1 MIIRLLFSFIMY
13 NFATESKLIH
23 LKHLLLMNKILRFSM
38 MAVLALVAN
47 IGFAQTTI
55 LWQEDFSSYKD
66 KDVPKGGANNYACE
80 VDGTKV
86 YAQNLA
92 GGDAPELLV
101 KAKGSFSATVALN
114 GVSGQLTLTYK
125 ANKNFVKA
133 TVENATAGELVRE
146 GTDFTLPITVAAGTA
161 NITIKIAN
169 TSTSTNARLDNIK
182 LFQGVG
188 KKPAG
193 LSWGTASRTVT
204 IGSEDNLFPTLTNS
218 HNLAVKYSS
227 DDPDVAAID
236 ATTGEITLVMA
247 GKANIT
253 AEFEGNDEYE
263 AAKVSY
269 ELTVKDVPSVDLK
282 NTPETAYTVAK
293 ALELIAAGEGLEVN
307 VYVKGQI
314 TNIKEVETEK
324 YGNATYDISDD
335 ATAANKLTV
344 FRGYFYDK
352 GKFTSSDQIKVGDV
366 VVVYGKLVLYNNK
379 TSQVTNSSIYSL
391 NGVVSGVDNITVDKN
406 VDTPAYNVAGQRVN
420 DAYKGIVVKNGKKY
434 LNK

>member
-1 MIIRLLFSFIMY
+1 
-13 NFATESKLIH
+13 
-23 LKHLLLMNKILRFSM
+23 MNKILRFSM

-47 IGFAQTTI
+47 IGFAQTTT

-66 KDVPKGGANNYACE
+66 KEVPKGGTYNYACE
-80 VDGTKV
+80 VEGTQV
-86 YAQNLA
+86 YEQNLA

-101 KAKGSFSATVALN
+101 KPKGSFSATVALN

-125 ANKNFVKA
+125 ANKNIKI
-133 TVENATAGELVRE
+133 TVENAKAGDVVKV
-146 GTDFTLPITVAAGTA
+146 GFDYTCPVTVAAGT
-161 NITIKIAN
+161 NSITIKLSN
-169 TSTSTNARLDNIK
+169 TNSKNARLDNIK

-188 KKPAG
+188 KKAPG

-204 IGSEDNLFPTLTNS
+204 IGAEDNKFPTLTNTY
-218 HNLAVKYSS
+218 NLAVKYSS

-236 ATTGEITLVMA
+236 AATGEITLGIP
-247 GKANIT
+247 GKTNIT

-263 AAKVSY
+263 AAKVTY
-269 ELTVKDVPSVDLK
+269 ELTVKAASTVDLK

-293 ALELIAAGEGLEVN
+293 ALELINAGEGLEAN

-314 TNIKEVETEK
+314 TNIQDVDTGDF
-324 YGNATYDISDD
+324 GNATYTISDD
-335 ATAANKLTV
+335 ATAANALLIY
-344 FRGYFYDK
+344 RGYYYDK
-352 GKFTSSDQIKVGDV
+352 GKFTSKDQIKVGDV
-366 VVVYGKLVLYNNK
+366 VVVYGKLVKFYEK
-379 TSQVTNSSIYSL
+379 FEMNSGNHIYSI

-406 VDTPAYNVAGQRVN
+406 VDAPAYNVAGQRVN

>member
-1 MIIRLLFSFIMY
+1 
-13 NFATESKLIH
+13 
-23 LKHLLLMNKILRFSM
+23 MNKILRFSM

-55 LWQEDFSSYKD
+55 LWQEDFSSYKAN
-66 KDVPKGGANNYACE
+66 DVPKGGAYNYAC
-80 VDGTKV
+80 VGTGTKV
-86 YAQNLA
+86 YVDTEKDKANLA
-92 GGDAPELLV
+92 GGESPELLV
-101 KAKGSFSATVALN
+101 GKKGGSFSATVALN

-125 ANKNFVKA
+125 TNKDFIKA
-133 TVENATAGELVRE
+133 TVENAKAGDLVKT
-146 GTDFTLPITVAAGTA
+146 GNDVSLPITVAAGTA
-161 NITIKIAN
+161 SITIKIAN
-169 TSTSTNARLDNIK
+169 EGSKNDGRLDNIK

-188 KKPAG
+188 KKAPG

-204 IGSEDNLFPTLTNS
+204 IGAEDNKFPTLTNTY
-218 HNLAVKYSS
+218 NLAVKYSS

-269 ELTVKDVPSVDLK
+269 ELTVKAASTVNIK

-293 ALELIAAGEGLEVN
+293 ALELINAGEGLDAK

-314 TNIKEVETEK
+314 TSIKEVSASF
-324 YGNATYDISDD
+324 GNATYDISDD

-344 FRGYFYDK
+344 YRGYFYDNK
-352 GKFTSSDQIKVGDV
+352 HFTSNDQIKVGDV
-366 VVVYGKLVLYNNK
+366 VVVYGKLVNYKNN
-379 TSQVTNSSIYSL
+379 TPQVTNSSIYSL
-391 NGVVSGVDNITVDKN
+391 NGVVSGVDNITVDEN
-406 VDTPAYNVAGQRVN
+406 VDAPAYNVAGQRVN

>member
-1 MIIRLLFSFIMY
+1 
-13 NFATESKLIH
+13 
-23 LKHLLLMNKILRFSM
+23 MNKILRFSM

-55 LWQEDFSSYKD
+55 LWQEDFSSYKAN
-66 KDVPKGGANNYACE
+66 DVPNGGTYNYAC
-80 VDGTKV
+80 VGTGTKV
-86 YAQNLA
+86 YVDTEKDKANLA
-92 GGDAPELLV
+92 GGESPELLV
-101 KAKGSFSATVALN
+101 GKKGGSFSATVALN

-125 ANKNFVKA
+125 TNKDFIKA
-133 TVENATAGELVRE
+133 TVENAKAGDLVKT
-146 GTDFTLPITVAAGTA
+146 GNDVSLPITVAAGTA
-161 NITIKIAN
+161 SITIKIAN
-169 TSTSTNARLDNIK
+169 PNTSTNARLDNIK

-188 KKPAG
+188 KKAPG
-193 LSWGTASRTVT
+193 LSWGTATRTVT
-204 IGSEDNLFPTLTNS
+204 IGAEDNEFPTLTNTY
-218 HNLAVKYSS
+218 NLAVKYSS

-269 ELTVKDVPSVDLK
+269 ELTVKAASTVNIK

-293 ALELIAAGEGLEVN
+293 ALELINAGEGLDAK

-314 TNIKEVETEK
+314 TSIKEVSASF
-324 YGNATYDISDD
+324 GNATYDISDD

-344 FRGYFYDK
+344 FRGYFYDNK
-352 GKFTSSDQIKVGDV
+352 HFTSNDQIKVGDV
-366 VVVYGKLVLYNNK
+366 VVVYGKLVNYKNN
-379 TSQVTNSSIYSL
+379 TPQVTNSSIYSL

-406 VDTPAYNVAGQRVN
+406 VDAPAYNVAGQRVN

>member
-1 MIIRLLFSFIMY
+1 
-13 NFATESKLIH
+13 
-23 LKHLLLMNKILRFSM
+23 MNKILRFSM

-55 LWQEDFSSYKD
+55 LWQEDFSSYKAD
-66 KDVPKGGANNYACE
+66 DVPNGGAYNYACE
-80 VDGTKV
+80 GSGTKV
-86 YAQNLA
+86 YAAILA
-92 GGDAPELLV
+92 GGESPELLV
-101 KAKGSFSATVALN
+101 SKKGGSFSATVALN

-125 ANKNFVKA
+125 TNKDIVKT
-133 TVENATAGELVRE
+133 TVENATAGDLVKT
-146 GTDFTLPITVAAGTA
+146 GYDVSLPITVAAGTA
-161 NITIKIAN
+161 SITIKIAN

-188 KKPAG
+188 KKAPG
-193 LSWGTASRTVT
+193 LSWGTATRTVT
-204 IGSEDNLFPTLTNS
+204 IGAEDNKFPTLTNTY
-218 HNLAVKYSS
+218 NLAVKYSS

-269 ELTVKDVPSVDLK
+269 ELTVKAASTVNIK

-293 ALELIAAGEGLEVN
+293 ALELINAGEGLDAK

-314 TNIKEVETEK
+314 TNIQDVDTGDF
-324 YGNATYDISDD
+324 GNATYTISDD

-344 FRGYFYDK
+344 FRGYFYDNK
-352 GKFTSSDQIKVGDV
+352 HFTSNDQIKVGNV
-366 VVVYGKLVLYNNK
+366 VVVYGKLVNYKNN
-379 TSQVTNSSIYSL
+379 TPQVTNSSIYSL
-391 NGVVSGVDNITVDKN
+391 NGVVSGVDNITVDEN
-406 VDTPAYNVAGQRVN
+406 VDAPAYNVAGQRVN

>member
-1 MIIRLLFSFIMY
+1 
-13 NFATESKLIH
+13 
-23 LKHLLLMNKILRFSM
+23 MNKILRFSM

-55 LWQEDFSSYKD
+55 LWQEDFSSFKAD
-66 KDVPKGGANNYACE
+66 DVPNGGTYNYACE
-80 VDGTKV
+80 GTGTKV
-86 YAQNLA
+86 YKEKLA

-101 KAKGSFSATVALN
+101 SKQGGSFSATVALN

-125 ANKNFVKA
+125 ANKDFIKA
-133 TVENATAGELVRE
+133 TVENATAGDLVKT
-146 GTDFTLPITVAAGTA
+146 GYDVSLPITVAAGTA
-161 NITIKIAN
+161 SITIKIAN
-169 TSTSTNARLDNIK
+169 TSTGKGQNGRLDNIK

-188 KKPAG
+188 KKAPG
-193 LSWGTASRTVT
+193 LSWGTATRTVT
-204 IGSEDNLFPTLTNS
+204 IGAEDNKFPTLTNTY
-218 HNLAVKYSS
+218 NLAVKYSS
-227 DDPDVAAID
+227 DAPDVAAID

-269 ELTVKDVPSVDLK
+269 ELTVKAASTVNIK

-293 ALELIAAGEGLEVN
+293 ALELINAGEGLDAK

-314 TNIKEVETEK
+314 TSIKEVSAS

-344 FRGYFYDK
+344 YRGYFYDNK
-352 GKFTSSDQIKVGDV
+352 HFTSNDQIKAGDV
-366 VVVYGKLVLYNNK
+366 VVVYGKLVNYKNN
-379 TSQVTNSSIYSL
+379 TPQVTNSSIYSL

-406 VDTPAYNVAGQRVN
+406 VDAPAYNVAGQRVN

>member
-1 MIIRLLFSFIMY
+1 
-13 NFATESKLIH
+13 
-23 LKHLLLMNKILRFSM
+23 MNKILRFSM

-47 IGFAQTTI
+47 IGFAQTKT
-55 LWQEDFSSYKD
+55 LWQEDFSSYKAD
-66 KDVPKGGANNYACE
+66 AVPKGGAYNYAC
-80 VDGTKV
+80 VGTGTKV
-86 YAQNLA
+86 YVDSKDGKGNLA
-92 GGDAPELLV
+92 GGESPELLV
-101 KAKGSFSATVALN
+101 SKKGGSFSATVALN

-125 ANKNFVKA
+125 ANNNTKT
-133 TVENATAGELVRE
+133 TVENAKAGDLVKT
-146 GTDFTLPITVAAGTA
+146 GNDVSLPITVAAGTA
-161 NITIKIAN
+161 SITIKIAN
-169 TSTSTNARLDNIK
+169 EGSRNVRLDNIK

-188 KKPAG
+188 KKAPG
-193 LSWGTASRTVT
+193 LSWGTSARTVT
-204 IGSEDNLFPTLTNS
+204 IGAEDNLFPKLTNS
-218 HNLAVKYSS
+218 YNLAVKYSS

-236 ATTGEITLVMA
+236 ATTGVITLGMA

-293 ALELIAAGEGLEVN
+293 ALELIAAGEGLDVK

-314 TNIKEVETEK
+314 TSIKEVSASF
-324 YGNATYDISDD
+324 GNATYDISDD

-344 FRGYFYDK
+344 FRGYFYDNK
-352 GKFTSSDQIKVGDV
+352 HFTSNDQIKVGDV
-366 VVVYGKLVLYNNK
+366 VVVYGKLVNYNNK
-379 TSQVTNSSIYSL
+379 TPQVTNSSIYSL

-406 VDTPAYNVAGQRVN
+406 VDAPAYNVAGQRVN

>member
-1 MIIRLLFSFIMY
+1 
-13 NFATESKLIH
+13 
-23 LKHLLLMNKILRFSM
+23 MNKILRFSM

-55 LWQEDFSSYKD
+55 LWQEDFSSYKAN
-66 KDVPKGGANNYACE
+66 DVPNGGAYNYACDVE
-80 VDGTKV
+80 GTAV
-86 YAQNLA
+86 YKEDLA

-101 KAKGSFSATVALN
+101 KKKVGSFSATVALN

-125 ANKNFVKA
+125 AKNNTKT
-133 TVENATAGELVRE
+133 TVENATAGDLVKT
-146 GTDFTLPITVAAGTA
+146 GNDVSLPITVAAGTA
-161 NITIKIAN
+161 SITIKIAN
-169 TSTSTNARLDNIK
+169 EGSKNVRLDNIK

-188 KKPAG
+188 KKAPG
-193 LSWGTASRTVT
+193 LSWGTATRTVT
-204 IGSEDNLFPTLTNS
+204 IGAEDNKFPTLTNTY
-218 HNLAVKYSS
+218 NLAVKYSS

-236 ATTGEITLVMA
+236 ATTGEISLGIA
-247 GKANIT
+247 GKAHIT

-269 ELTVKDVPSVDLK
+269 ELTVKAASTVNIK
-282 NTPETAYTVAK
+282 NTPETAYTVPK
-293 ALELIAAGEGLEVN
+293 ALELINAGEGLEAN

-314 TNIKEVETEK
+314 TRIKEVSASF
-324 YGNATYDISDD
+324 GNVTYDISDD

-344 FRGYFYDK
+344 FRGYFYDNK
-352 GKFTSSDQIKVGDV
+352 HFTSNDQIKVGDV
-366 VVVYGKLVLYNNK
+366 VVVYGKLVNYNNN
-379 TSQVTNSSIYSL
+379 TPQVTNSSIYSL

-406 VDTPAYNVAGQRVN
+406 VDAPAYNIAGQRVN

>member
-1 MIIRLLFSFIMY
+1 
-13 NFATESKLIH
+13 
-23 LKHLLLMNKILRFSM
+23 MNKILRFSM

-55 LWQEDFSSYKD
+55 LWQEDFSSYKAN
-66 KDVPKGGANNYACE
+66 DVPKGGAYNYAC
-80 VDGTKV
+80 VGTGTKV
-86 YAQNLA
+86 YVDTEKDKANLA
-92 GGDAPELLV
+92 GGESPELLV
-101 KAKGSFSATVALN
+101 GKKGGSFSATVALN

-125 ANKNFVKA
+125 TNKEFIKA
-133 TVENATAGELVRE
+133 TVENATAGDLVKT
-146 GTDFTLPITVAAGTA
+146 GNDVSLPITVAAGTA
-161 NITIKIAN
+161 SITIKIAN

-188 KKPAG
+188 KKAPG

-204 IGSEDNLFPTLTNS
+204 IGAEDNEFPTLTNTY
-218 HNLAVKYSS
+218 NLAVKYSS

-269 ELTVKDVPSVDLK
+269 ELTVKAASTVNIK

-293 ALELIAAGEGLEVN
+293 ALELINAGEGLEAK

-314 TNIKEVETEK
+314 TNIQEVSASF
-324 YGNATYDISDD
+324 GNATYDISDD

-344 FRGYFYDK
+344 FRGYFYDNK
-352 GKFTSSDQIKVGDV
+352 HFTSNDQIKVGNV
-366 VVVYGKLVLYNNK
+366 VVVYGKLVNYNNN
-379 TSQVTNSSIYSL
+379 TPQVTNSSIYSL

-406 VDTPAYNVAGQRVN
+406 VDAPAYNVAGQRVN

>member
-1 MIIRLLFSFIMY
+1 
-13 NFATESKLIH
+13 
-23 LKHLLLMNKILRFSM
+23 MNKILRFSM

-55 LWQEDFSSYKD
+55 LWQEDFSSYKAN
-66 KDVPKGGANNYACE
+66 DVPNGGTYNYACE
-80 VDGTKV
+80 VEGTKV
-86 YAQNLA
+86 YAEKLA

-101 KAKGSFSATVALN
+101 KSKGSFSATVALN

-125 ANKNFVKA
+125 AKNNTKT
-133 TVENATAGELVRE
+133 TVENATAGDLVKT
-146 GTDFTLPITVAAGTA
+146 GYDVSLPITVAAGTA
-161 NITIKIAN
+161 SITIKIAN

-188 KKPAG
+188 KKAPG

-204 IGSEDNLFPTLTNS
+204 IGAEDNEFPTLTNTY
-218 HNLAVKYSS
+218 NLAVKYSS

-269 ELTVKDVPSVDLK
+269 ELTVKAASTVNIK

-293 ALELIAAGEGLEVN
+293 ALELINAGEGLDAK

-314 TNIKEVETEK
+314 TSIKEVSASF
-324 YGNATYDISDD
+324 GNATYDISDD

-344 FRGYFYDK
+344 YRGYFYDNK
-352 GKFTSSDQIKVGDV
+352 HFTSNDQIKVGDV
-366 VVVYGKLVLYNNK
+366 VVVYGKLVNYKNN
-379 TSQVTNSSIYSL
+379 TPQVTNSSIYSL

-406 VDTPAYNVAGQRVN
+406 VDAPAYNVAGQRVN

>member
-1 MIIRLLFSFIMY
+1 
-13 NFATESKLIH
+13 
-23 LKHLLLMNKILRFSM
+23 MNKILRFSM

-47 IGFAQTTI
+47 IGFAQTKT
-55 LWQEDFSSYKD
+55 LWQEDFSSYKAN
-66 KDVPKGGANNYACE
+66 DVPKGGAYNYAC
-80 VDGTKV
+80 VGTGTKV
-86 YAQNLA
+86 YVDTEKDKANLA
-92 GGDAPELLV
+92 GGESPELLV
-101 KAKGSFSATVALN
+101 GKKGGSFSATVALN

-125 ANKNFVKA
+125 TNKDFIKA
-133 TVENATAGELVRE
+133 TVENAKAGDLVKT
-146 GTDFTLPITVAAGTA
+146 GNDVSLPITVAAGTA
-161 NITIKIAN
+161 SITIKFDN
-169 TSTSTNARLDNIK
+169 TSTGKGQNGRLDNIK

-188 KKPAG
+188 KKAPG

-204 IGSEDNLFPTLTNS
+204 IGAEDNLFPTLTNTY
-218 HNLAVKYSS
+218 NLAVKYSS

-236 ATTGEITLVMA
+236 ATTGEITLGIA

-253 AEFEGNDEYE
+253 AEFDGNDEYE

-269 ELTVKDVPSVDLK
+269 ELTVKAASTVDLK

-293 ALELIAAGEGLEVN
+293 ALELIAAGEGLDAK

-314 TNIKEVETEK
+314 TSIKEVSASF
-324 YGNATYDISDD
+324 GNATYDISDD

-344 FRGYFYDK
+344 FRGYFYDNK
-352 GKFTSSDQIKVGDV
+352 HFTSNDQIKVGDV
-366 VVVYGKLVLYNNK
+366 VVVYGKLVNYNNK
-379 TSQVTNSSIYSL
+379 TPQVTNSSIYSL

-406 VDTPAYNVAGQRVN
+406 VDAPAYNIAGQRVN

>member
-1 MIIRLLFSFIMY
+1 
-13 NFATESKLIH
+13 
-23 LKHLLLMNKILRFSM
+23 MNKILRFSM

-55 LWQEDFSSYKD
+55 LWQEDFSSYKAN
-66 KDVPKGGANNYACE
+66 DVPNGGTYNYACE
-80 VDGTKV
+80 VEGTKV
-86 YAQNLA
+86 YKENLA
-92 GGDAPELLV
+92 GGDVPELLV
-101 KAKGSFSATVALN
+101 KTKGSFSATVALN

-125 ANKNFVKA
+125 AKNNTKT
-133 TVENATAGELVRE
+133 TVENATAGDLVKT
-146 GTDFTLPITVAAGTA
+146 GNDVSLPITVAAGTA
-161 NITIKIAN
+161 SITIKIAN
-169 TSTSTNARLDNIK
+169 EGSKNVRLDNIK

-188 KKPAG
+188 KKAPG
-193 LSWGTASRTVT
+193 LSWGTATRTVT
-204 IGSEDNLFPTLTNS
+204 IGAEDNKFPTLTNTY
-218 HNLAVKYSS
+218 NLAVKYSS

-293 ALELIAAGEGLEVN
+293 ALELINAGEGLEAN

-314 TNIKEVETEK
+314 TNIQDVDTGDF
-324 YGNATYDISDD
+324 GNATYTISDD
-335 ATAANKLTV
+335 ATAANALLIY
-344 FRGYFYDK
+344 RGYYYDK
-352 GKFTSSDQIKVGDV
+352 GKFTSKDQIKVGDV
-366 VVVYGKLVLYNNK
+366 VVVYGKLVKFNEK
-379 TSQVTNSSIYSL
+379 FEMNSGNHIYSI
-391 NGVVSGVDNITVDKN
+391 NGVVSGVDNITVDEN
-406 VDTPAYNVAGQRVN
+406 VDAPAYNVAGQRVN

>member
-1 MIIRLLFSFIMY
+1 
-13 NFATESKLIH
+13 
-23 LKHLLLMNKILRFSM
+23 MNKILRFSM

-47 IGFAQTTI
+47 IGFAQTTT

-66 KDVPKGGANNYACE
+66 KEVPKGGTYNYACDVE
-80 VDGTKV
+80 GTMV
-86 YAQNLA
+86 YAENRA

-101 KAKGSFSATVALN
+101 KKKKGSFSATVALN

-125 ANKNFVKA
+125 TNQNIKI
-133 TVENATAGELVRE
+133 TVENAKAGDVVKV
-146 GTDFTLPITVAAGTA
+146 GNDCTCPVTVAAGT
-161 NITIKIAN
+161 NSITIKFSN
-169 TSTSTNARLDNIK
+169 TYSSNARLDNIK

-193 LSWGTASRTVT
+193 LSWGTSARTVT
-204 IGSEDNLFPTLTNS
+204 IGAEDNKFPTLTNTY
-218 HNLAVKYSS
+218 NLAVKYSS
-227 DDPDVAAID
+227 DAPDVAAID
-236 ATTGEITLVMA
+236 AATGEITLGIP
-247 GKANIT
+247 GKANIK

-269 ELTVKDVPSVDLK
+269 ELTVKAASTVDLK

-293 ALELIAAGEGLEVN
+293 ALELINAGEGLEAN

-314 TNIKEVETEK
+314 TNIQEVDITDK
-324 YGNATYDISDD
+324 FGNATYTISDD
-335 ATAANKLTV
+335 ATAANALLIY
-344 FRGYFYDK
+344 RGYYYDK
-352 GKFTSSDQIKVGDV
+352 GKFTSKDQIKVGDV
-366 VVVYGKLVLYNNK
+366 VVVYGKLVKFYEK
-379 TSQVTNSSIYSL
+379 FEMNSGNHIYSI

-406 VDTPAYNVAGQRVN
+406 VDAPAYNVAGQRVN

>member
-1 MIIRLLFSFIMY
+1 
-13 NFATESKLIH
+13 
-23 LKHLLLMNKILRFSM
+23 MNKILRFSM

-55 LWQEDFSSYKD
+55 LWQEDFSSYKAN
-66 KDVPKGGANNYACE
+66 DVPNGGTYNYACE
-80 VDGTKV
+80 VEGTKV
-86 YAQNLA
+86 YKENLA

-101 KAKGSFSATVALN
+101 KTKGSFSATVALN

-125 ANKNFVKA
+125 AKNNTKT
-133 TVENATAGELVRE
+133 TVENATAGDLVKT
-146 GTDFTLPITVAAGTA
+146 GYDVSLPITVAAGTA
-161 NITIKIAN
+161 SITIKIAN
-169 TSTSTNARLDNIK
+169 EGSKNVRLDNIK

-188 KKPAG
+188 KKAPG
-193 LSWGTASRTVT
+193 LSWGTATRTVT
-204 IGSEDNLFPTLTNS
+204 IGAEDNEFPTLTNTY
-218 HNLAVKYSS
+218 NLAVKYSS

-236 ATTGEITLVMA
+236 ATTGEISLGIA
-247 GKANIT
+247 GKAHIT

-293 ALELIAAGEGLEVN
+293 ALELINAGEGLEAN

-314 TNIKEVETEK
+314 TNIQDVDTGDF
-324 YGNATYDISDD
+324 GNATYTISDD
-335 ATAANKLTV
+335 ATAANALLIY
-344 FRGYFYDK
+344 RGYYYDK
-352 GKFTSSDQIKVGDV
+352 GKFTSKDQIKVGDV
-366 VVVYGKLVLYNNK
+366 VVVYGKLVKFYEK
-379 TSQVTNSSIYSL
+379 FEMNSGNHIYSI
-391 NGVVSGVDNITVDKN
+391 NGVVSGVDNITVDEN
-406 VDTPAYNVAGQRVN
+406 VDAPAYNVAGQRVN

>member
-1 MIIRLLFSFIMY
+1 
-13 NFATESKLIH
+13 
-23 LKHLLLMNKILRFSM
+23 MNKILRFSM

-55 LWQEDFSSYKD
+55 LWQEDFSSFEAD
-66 KDVPKGGANNYACE
+66 DVPNGGAYNYACE
-80 VDGTKV
+80 GSGTKV

-92 GGDAPELLV
+92 GGAAPELLV
-101 KAKGSFSATVALN
+101 SKQGGSFSATVALN

-125 ANKNFVKA
+125 TNKDFIKA
-133 TVENATAGELVRE
+133 TVENATAGDLVKT
-146 GTDFTLPITVAAGTA
+146 GSDVSLPITVAAGTA
-161 NITIKIAN
+161 SITIKIAN
-169 TSTSTNARLDNIK
+169 TSTGKGQNGRLDNIK

-188 KKPAG
+188 KKAPG
-193 LSWGTASRTVT
+193 LSWGTATRTVT
-204 IGSEDNLFPTLTNS
+204 IGAEDNKFPTLTNTY
-218 HNLAVKYSS
+218 NLAVKYSS

-236 ATTGEITLVMA
+236 ATTGEITLGIP
-247 GKANIT
+247 GKTNIT

-293 ALELIAAGEGLEVN
+293 ALELINAGEGLEAN

-314 TNIKEVETEK
+314 TNIQDVDTGDF
-324 YGNATYDISDD
+324 GNATYTISDD
-335 ATAANKLTV
+335 ATAANALLIY
-344 FRGYFYDK
+344 RGYYYDK
-352 GKFTSSDQIKVGDV
+352 GKFTSKDQIKVGDV
-366 VVVYGKLVLYNNK
+366 VVVYGKLVKFYEK
-379 TSQVTNSSIYSL
+379 FEMNSGNHIYSI

-406 VDTPAYNVAGQRVN
+406 VDAPAYNVAGQRVN

>member
-1 MIIRLLFSFIMY
+1 
-13 NFATESKLIH
+13 
-23 LKHLLLMNKILRFSM
+23 MNKILRFSM

-55 LWQEDFSSYKD
+55 LWQEDFSSYKAN
-66 KDVPKGGANNYACE
+66 DVPKGGAYNYAC
-80 VDGTKV
+80 VGTGTKV
-86 YAQNLA
+86 YVDTEKDKANLA
-92 GGDAPELLV
+92 GGESPELLV
-101 KAKGSFSATVALN
+101 GKKGGSFSATVALN

-125 ANKNFVKA
+125 TNKDFIKA
-133 TVENATAGELVRE
+133 TVENATAGDLVRT
-146 GTDFTLPITVAAGTA
+146 GNDVSLPITVAAGTA
-161 NITIKIAN
+161 SITIKIAN

-188 KKPAG
+188 KKAPG
-193 LSWGTASRTVT
+193 LSWGTATRTVT
-204 IGSEDNLFPTLTNS
+204 IGAEDNEFPTLTNTY
-218 HNLAVKYSS
+218 NLAVKYSS

-236 ATTGEITLVMA
+236 ATTGEITLGIA
-247 GKANIT
+247 GKAHIT

-263 AAKVSY
+263 AAKVTY
-269 ELTVKDVPSVDLK
+269 ELTVKAASTVDLK

-293 ALELIAAGEGLEVN
+293 ALELIAAGEGLDAK

-314 TNIKEVETEK
+314 TSIKEVSASF
-324 YGNATYDISDD
+324 GNATYDISDD

-344 FRGYFYDK
+344 FRGYFYDNK
-352 GKFTSSDQIKVGDV
+352 HFTSNDQIKVGDV
-366 VVVYGKLVLYNNK
+366 VVVYGKLVNYKNN
-379 TSQVTNSSIYSL
+379 TPQVTNSSIYSL

-406 VDTPAYNVAGQRVN
+406 VDAPAYNVAGQRVN

>member
-1 MIIRLLFSFIMY
+1 
-13 NFATESKLIH
+13 
-23 LKHLLLMNKILRFSM
+23 MNKILRFSM

-47 IGFAQTTI
+47 IGFAQTTT
-55 LWQEDFSSYKD
+55 LWQEDFSSYKAD
-66 KDVPKGGANNYACE
+66 AVPNGGAYNYACE
-80 VDGTKV
+80 GSGTKV
-86 YAQNLA
+86 YAENLA

-101 KAKGSFSATVALN
+101 SKKGGSFSATVSLN

-125 ANKNFVKA
+125 TNKNFIKA
-133 TVENATAGELVRE
+133 TVENAKAGDLVKS
-146 GTDFTLPITVAAGTA
+146 GNDVSLPITVAAGTA
-161 NITIKIAN
+161 SITIKIAN
-169 TSTSTNARLDNIK
+169 TSTGKGLNGRLDNIK

-188 KKPAG
+188 KKAPG
-193 LSWGTASRTVT
+193 LSWGTATRTVT
-204 IGSEDNLFPTLTNS
+204 IGAEDNKFPTLTNTY
-218 HNLAVKYSS
+218 NLAVKYSS

-236 ATTGEITLVMA
+236 ATTGEITLGMA

-293 ALELIAAGEGLEVN
+293 ALELINAGEGLEAN

-314 TNIKEVETEK
+314 TNIQDVDTGDF
-324 YGNATYDISDD
+324 GNATYTISDD
-335 ATAANKLTV
+335 ATAANALLIY
-344 FRGYFYDK
+344 RGYYYDK
-352 GKFTSSDQIKVGDV
+352 GKFTSKDQIKVGDV
-366 VVVYGKLVLYNNK
+366 VVVYGKLVKFYEK
-379 TSQVTNSSIYSL
+379 FEMNSGNHIYSI
-391 NGVVSGVDNITVDKN
+391 NGVASGVDNITVDKN
-406 VDTPAYNVAGQRVN
+406 VDAPAYNLAGQRVN

>member
-1 MIIRLLFSFIMY
+1 
-13 NFATESKLIH
+13 
-23 LKHLLLMNKILRFSM
+23 MNKILRFSM

-55 LWQEDFSSYKD
+55 LWQEDFSSYKAD
-66 KDVPKGGANNYACE
+66 DVPKGGAYNYACE
-80 VDGTKV
+80 VEGTQV
-86 YAQNLA
+86 YEQNLA

-101 KAKGSFSATVALN
+101 KPKGSFSATVALN

-125 ANKNFVKA
+125 ANKNIKI
-133 TVENATAGELVRE
+133 TVENAKAGDVVKV
-146 GTDFTLPITVAAGTA
+146 GFDYTCPVTVAAGT
-161 NITIKIAN
+161 NSITIKLSN
-169 TSTSTNARLDNIK
+169 TNSKNARLDNIK

-188 KKPAG
+188 KKAPG
-193 LSWGTASRTVT
+193 LSWGTSARTVT
-204 IGSEDNLFPTLTNS
+204 IGAEDNKFPTLTNTY
-218 HNLAVKYSS
+218 NLAVKYSS
-227 DDPDVAAID
+227 DNPDVAAID
-236 ATTGEITLVMA
+236 ATTGEITLVKA

-263 AAKVSY
+263 AAKVTY
-269 ELTVKDVPSVDLK
+269 ELTVKAASTVDLK
-282 NTPETAYTVAK
+282 NTPETSYTVAK
-293 ALELIAAGEGLEVN
+293 ALELIAAGEGLDDAK

-314 TNIKEVETEK
+314 TNIKEVNAS

-344 FRGYFYDK
+344 FRGYFYDNK
-352 GKFTSSDQIKVGDV
+352 HFTSNDQIKVGDV
-366 VVVYGKLVLYNNK
+366 VVVYGKLVNYKNK
-379 TSQVTNSSIYSL
+379 TPQVTYSSIYSL

-406 VDTPAYNVAGQRVN
+406 VDAPAYNVAGQRVN

>member
-1 MIIRLLFSFIMY
+1 
-13 NFATESKLIH
+13 
-23 LKHLLLMNKILRFSM
+23 MNKILRFSM

-55 LWQEDFSSYKD
+55 LWQEDFSSYNAN
-66 KDVPKGGANNYACE
+66 DVPNGGTYNYACE
-80 VDGTKV
+80 VEGTKV
-86 YAQNLA
+86 YKENLA

-101 KAKGSFSATVALN
+101 KSKGSFSATVALN

-125 ANKNFVKA
+125 AKNNTKT
-133 TVENATAGELVRE
+133 TVENATAGDLVKT
-146 GTDFTLPITVAAGTA
+146 GYDVSLPITVAAGTA
-161 NITIKIAN
+161 SITIKIAN
-169 TSTSTNARLDNIK
+169 EGSKNVRLDNIK

-188 KKPAG
+188 KKAPG
-193 LSWGTASRTVT
+193 LSWGTATRTVT
-204 IGSEDNLFPTLTNS
+204 IGAEDNEFPTLTNTY
-218 HNLAVKYSS
+218 NLAVKYSS

-293 ALELIAAGEGLEVN
+293 ALELINAGEGLEAN

-314 TNIKEVETEK
+314 TNIQDVDTGDF
-324 YGNATYDISDD
+324 GNATYTISDD
-335 ATAANKLTV
+335 ATAANALLIY
-344 FRGYFYDK
+344 RGYYYDK
-352 GKFTSSDQIKVGDV
+352 GKFTSKDQIKVGDV
-366 VVVYGKLVLYNNK
+366 VVVYGKLVKFYEK
-379 TSQVTNSSIYSL
+379 FEMNSGNHIYSI
-391 NGVVSGVDNITVDKN
+391 NGVVSGVDNITVDEN
-406 VDTPAYNVAGQRVN
+406 VDAPAYNVAGQRVN

>member
-1 MIIRLLFSFIMY
+1 
-13 NFATESKLIH
+13 
-23 LKHLLLMNKILRFSM
+23 MNKILRFSM

-55 LWQEDFSSYKD
+55 LWQEDFSSYKAD
-66 KDVPKGGANNYACE
+66 DVPKGGAYNYACTNGAKE
-80 VDGTKV
+80 TKV
-86 YAQNLA
+86 YAANLA
-92 GGDAPELLV
+92 GGEAPELLINQ
-101 KAKGSFSATVALN
+101 KGGSFSATVALN

-125 ANKNFVKA
+125 ANNNTKT
-133 TVENATAGELVRE
+133 TVENAKAGDLVKT
-146 GTDFTLPITVAAGTA
+146 GNDVSLPITVAAGTA
-161 NITIKIAN
+161 SITIKIAN
-169 TSTSTNARLDNIK
+169 EGSRNVRLDNIK

-188 KKPAG
+188 KKAPG
-193 LSWGTASRTVT
+193 LSWGTATRTVT
-204 IGSEDNLFPTLTNS
+204 IGAEDNKFPTLTNTY
-218 HNLAVKYSS
+218 NLAVKYSS

-269 ELTVKDVPSVDLK
+269 ELTVKAASTVNIK

-293 ALELIAAGEGLEVN
+293 ALELINAGEGLDAK

-314 TNIKEVETEK
+314 TSIKEVSASF
-324 YGNATYDISDD
+324 GNATYDISDD

-344 FRGYFYDK
+344 YRGYFYDN

-366 VVVYGKLVLYNNK
+366 VVVYGKLVNYKNN
-379 TSQVTNSSIYSL
+379 TPQVTNSSIYSL

-406 VDTPAYNVAGQRVN
+406 VDAPAYNVAGQRVN

>member
-1 MIIRLLFSFIMY
+1 
-13 NFATESKLIH
+13 
-23 LKHLLLMNKILRFSM
+23 MNKILRFSM

-55 LWQEDFSSYKD
+55 LWQEDFSSYKAD
-66 KDVPKGGANNYACE
+66 DVPNGGAYNYACE
-80 VDGTKV
+80 GSGTKV
-86 YAQNLA
+86 YAEKLA
-92 GGDAPELLV
+92 SGNAPELLV
-101 KAKGSFSATVALN
+101 SKKGGSFSATVALN

-125 ANKNFVKA
+125 TNKDFIKA
-133 TVENATAGELVRE
+133 TVENAKAGDLVKT
-146 GTDFTLPITVAAGTA
+146 GNDVSLPITVAAGTA
-161 NITIKIAN
+161 SITIKFDN
-169 TSTSTNARLDNIK
+169 TSTGKGQNGRLDNIK

-188 KKPAG
+188 KKAPG

-204 IGSEDNLFPTLTNS
+204 IGAEDNKFPTLTNTY
-218 HNLAVKYSS
+218 NLAVKYSS

-236 ATTGEITLVMA
+236 ATTGEITLGIA

-269 ELTVKDVPSVDLK
+269 ELTVKAASTVNIK

-293 ALELIAAGEGLEVN
+293 ALELINAGEGLEAN

-314 TNIKEVETEK
+314 TNIQDVDTGDF
-324 YGNATYDISDD
+324 GNATYTISDD
-335 ATAANKLTV
+335 ATAANALLIY
-344 FRGYFYDK
+344 RGYYYDK
-352 GKFTSSDQIKVGDV
+352 GKFTSKDQIKVGDV
-366 VVVYGKLVLYNNK
+366 VVVYGKLVKFYEK
-379 TSQVTNSSIYSL
+379 FEMNSGNHIYSI

-406 VDTPAYNVAGQRVN
+406 VDAPAYNVAGQRVN

>member
-1 MIIRLLFSFIMY
+1 
-13 NFATESKLIH
+13 
-23 LKHLLLMNKILRFSM
+23 MNKILRFSM

-47 IGFAQTTI
+47 IGFAQTTT

-66 KDVPKGGANNYACE
+66 KEVPKGGTYNYACE
-80 VDGTKV
+80 VEGTQV
-86 YAQNLA
+86 YEQNLA

-101 KAKGSFSATVALN
+101 KPKGSFSATVALN

-125 ANKNFVKA
+125 ANKNIKI
-133 TVENATAGELVRE
+133 TVENAKAGDVVKV
-146 GTDFTLPITVAAGTA
+146 GFDYTCPVTVAAGT
-161 NITIKIAN
+161 NSITIKLSN
-169 TSTSTNARLDNIK
+169 TNSKNARLDNIK

-188 KKPAG
+188 KKAPG

-204 IGSEDNLFPTLTNS
+204 IGAEDNKFPTLTNTY
-218 HNLAVKYSS
+218 NLAVKYSS

-236 ATTGEITLVMA
+236 AATGEITLGIP

-269 ELTVKDVPSVDLK
+269 ELTVKAASTVNIK

-293 ALELIAAGEGLEVN
+293 ALELINAGEGLEAN

-314 TNIKEVETEK
+314 TNIEDVDTGD
-324 YGNATYDISDD
+324 YGNATYTISDD
-335 ATAANKLTV
+335 ATAANALLIY
-344 FRGYFYDK
+344 RGYYYDK
-352 GKFTSSDQIKVGDV
+352 GKFTSKDQIKVGDV
-366 VVVYGKLVLYNNK
+366 VVVYGKLVKFYEK
-379 TSQVTNSSIYSL
+379 FEMNSGNHIYSI

-406 VDTPAYNVAGQRVN
+406 VNAPAYNLAGQRVN

>member
-1 MIIRLLFSFIMY
+1 
-13 NFATESKLIH
+13 
-23 LKHLLLMNKILRFSM
+23 MNKILRFSM

-47 IGFAQTTI
+47 IGFAQTKT
-55 LWQEDFSSYKD
+55 LWQEDFSSYKAN
-66 KDVPKGGANNYACE
+66 DVPKGGAYNYACE
-80 VDGTKV
+80 VAGTQV
-86 YAQNLA
+86 YKENLA

-101 KAKGSFSATVALN
+101 KKKGSFSATVALN

-133 TVENATAGELVRE
+133 TVENATAGDLVIV
-146 GTDFTLPITVAAGTA
+146 GTDVTLPITVAAGTA
-161 NITIKIAN
+161 SITIKIAN
-169 TSTSTNARLDNIK
+169 TSTSSNARLDNIK

-188 KKPAG
+188 KKAPG

-204 IGSEDNLFPTLTNS
+204 IGAEDNKFPTLTNTY
-218 HNLAVKYSS
+218 NLAVKYSS

-236 ATTGEITLVMA
+236 AATGEITLGIP

-263 AAKVSY
+263 AAKVTY
-269 ELTVKDVPSVDLK
+269 ELTVKAASTVDLK

-293 ALELIAAGEGLEVN
+293 ALELIAAGEGLDAK

-314 TNIKEVETEK
+314 TSIKEVSASF
-324 YGNATYDISDD
+324 GNATYDISDD

-344 FRGYFYDK
+344 FRGYFYDNK
-352 GKFTSSDQIKVGDV
+352 HFTSNDQIKVGDV
-366 VVVYGKLVLYNNK
+366 VVVYGKLVNYNNK
-379 TSQVTNSSIYSL
+379 TPQVTNSSIYSL

-406 VDTPAYNVAGQRVN
+406 VDAPAYNVAGQRVN

>member
-1 MIIRLLFSFIMY
+1 
-13 NFATESKLIH
+13 
-23 LKHLLLMNKILRFSM
+23 MNKILRFSM

-47 IGFAQTTI
+47 IGFAQTKT
-55 LWQEDFSSYKD
+55 LWQEDFSSYKAN
-66 KDVPKGGANNYACE
+66 DVPKGGAYNYACE
-80 VDGTKV
+80 GSGTKV

-101 KAKGSFSATVALN
+101 SKKGGSFSATVALN

-125 ANKNFVKA
+125 TNKDFVKA
-133 TVENATAGELVRE
+133 TVENATAGDLVKT
-146 GTDFTLPITVAAGTA
+146 GNDVSLPITVAAGTA
-161 NITIKIAN
+161 SITIKIAN
-169 TSTSTNARLDNIK
+169 PSTSDNARLDNIK

-188 KKPAG
+188 KKAPG

-204 IGSEDNLFPTLTNS
+204 IGAEDNKFPTLTNTY
-218 HNLAVKYSS
+218 NLAVKYSS

-293 ALELIAAGEGLEVN
+293 ALELINAGEGLEAN

-314 TNIKEVETEK
+314 TNIQDVDTGDF
-324 YGNATYDISDD
+324 GNATYTISDD
-335 ATAANKLTV
+335 ATAANALLIY
-344 FRGYFYDK
+344 RGYYYDK
-352 GKFTSSDQIKVGDV
+352 GKFTSKDQIKVGDV
-366 VVVYGKLVLYNNK
+366 VVVYGKLVKYYEK
-379 TSQVTNSSIYSL
+379 FEMNSGNHIYSI
-391 NGVVSGVDNITVDKN
+391 NGVASGVDNITVDKN
-406 VDTPAYNVAGQRVN
+406 VDAPAYNVAGQRVN

>member
-1 MIIRLLFSFIMY
+1 
-13 NFATESKLIH
+13 
-23 LKHLLLMNKILRFSM
+23 MNKILRFSM

-55 LWQEDFSSYKD
+55 LWQEDFSSYKAD
-66 KDVPKGGANNYACE
+66 DVPNGGAYNYACE
-80 VDGTKV
+80 GSGTKV

-92 GGDAPELLV
+92 GGDTPELLV
-101 KAKGSFSATVALN
+101 SKQGGSFSATVALN

-125 ANKNFVKA
+125 ANNNTKT
-133 TVENATAGELVRE
+133 TVENAKAGDLVKT
-146 GTDFTLPITVAAGTA
+146 GNDVSLPITVAAGTA
-161 NITIKIAN
+161 SITIKIAN
-169 TSTSTNARLDNIK
+169 PNTSTNARLDNIK

-188 KKPAG
+188 KKAPG
-193 LSWGTASRTVT
+193 LSWGTATRTVT
-204 IGSEDNLFPTLTNS
+204 IGAEDNKFPTLTNTY
-218 HNLAVKYSS
+218 NLAVKYSS

-269 ELTVKDVPSVDLK
+269 ELTVKAASTVNIK

-293 ALELIAAGEGLEVN
+293 ALELINAGEGLDAK

-314 TNIKEVETEK
+314 TSIKEVSASF
-324 YGNATYDISDD
+324 GNATYDISDD

-344 FRGYFYDK
+344 FRGYFYDNK
-352 GKFTSSDQIKVGDV
+352 HFTSNDQIKVGDV
-366 VVVYGKLVLYNNK
+366 VVVYGKLVNYKNN
-379 TSQVTNSSIYSL
+379 TPQVTNSSIYSL

-406 VDTPAYNVAGQRVN
+406 VDAPAYNVAGQRVN

>member
-1 MIIRLLFSFIMY
+1 
-13 NFATESKLIH
+13 
-23 LKHLLLMNKILRFSM
+23 MNKILRFSM

-55 LWQEDFSSYKD
+55 LWQEDFSSYKAD
-66 KDVPKGGANNYACE
+66 DVPKGGAYNYACTNGAKE
-80 VDGTKV
+80 TKV
-86 YAQNLA
+86 YAANLA
-92 GGDAPELLV
+92 GGEAPELLINQ
-101 KAKGSFSATVALN
+101 KGGSFSATVALN

-125 ANKNFVKA
+125 AKNNTKT
-133 TVENATAGELVRE
+133 TVENATAGDLVKT
-146 GTDFTLPITVAAGTA
+146 GNDVSLPITVAAGTA
-161 NITIKIAN
+161 SITIKIAN
-169 TSTSTNARLDNIK
+169 EGSKNVRLDNIK

-188 KKPAG
+188 KKAPG
-193 LSWGTASRTVT
+193 LSWGTATRTVT
-204 IGSEDNLFPTLTNS
+204 IGAEDNEFPTLSNTY
-218 HNLAVKYSS
+218 NLAVKYSS

-293 ALELIAAGEGLEVN
+293 ALELINAGEGLEAN

-314 TNIKEVETEK
+314 TNIQDVDTGDF
-324 YGNATYDISDD
+324 GNATYTISDD
-335 ATAANKLTV
+335 ATAANALLIY
-344 FRGYFYDK
+344 RGYYYDK
-352 GKFTSSDQIKVGDV
+352 GKFTSKDQIKVGDV
-366 VVVYGKLVLYNNK
+366 VVVYGKLVKYYEK
-379 TSQVTNSSIYSL
+379 FEMNSGNHIYSI
-391 NGVVSGVDNITVDKN
+391 NGVASGVDNITVDKN
-406 VDTPAYNVAGQRVN
+406 VDAPAYNVAGQRVN

>member
-1 MIIRLLFSFIMY
+1 
-13 NFATESKLIH
+13 
-23 LKHLLLMNKILRFSM
+23 MNKILRFSM

-55 LWQEDFSSYKD
+55 LWQEDFSSYKAN
-66 KDVPKGGANNYACE
+66 DVPNGGTYNYACDVE
-80 VDGTKV
+80 GTAV
-86 YAQNLA
+86 YAENLA
-92 GGDAPELLV
+92 GGESPELLV
-101 KAKGSFSATVALN
+101 KKKVGSFSATVALN

-125 ANKNFVKA
+125 AKNNIKI
-133 TVENATAGELVRE
+133 TVENATAGDVVKV
-146 GTDFTLPITVAAGTA
+146 GNDCTCPVTVAAGT
-161 NITIKIAN
+161 NSITIKFSN
-169 TSTSTNARLDNIK
+169 TYSSNVRLDNIK

-188 KKPAG
+188 KKAPG

-204 IGSEDNLFPTLTNS
+204 IGAEDNEFPTLTNTY
-218 HNLAVKYSS
+218 NLAVKYSS

-236 ATTGEITLVMA
+236 ATTGEITLGIP
-247 GKANIT
+247 GKANIK

-269 ELTVKDVPSVDLK
+269 ELTVKAASTVDLK

-293 ALELIAAGEGLEVN
+293 ALELIAAGEGLDAK

-314 TNIKEVETEK
+314 TNIQEVDITDK
-324 YGNATYDISDD
+324 FGNATYTISDD
-335 ATAANKLTV
+335 ATAANALLIY
-344 FRGYFYDK
+344 RGYYYDNK
-352 GKFTSSDQIKVGDV
+352 KFTSKDQIKVGDV
-366 VVVYGKLVLYNNK
+366 VVVYGKLVKFYEK
-379 TSQVTNSSIYSL
+379 FEMNSGNHIYSI

-406 VDTPAYNVAGQRVN
+406 VDAPAYNVAGQRVN

>member
-1 MIIRLLFSFIMY
+1 
-13 NFATESKLIH
+13 
-23 LKHLLLMNKILRFSM
+23 MNKILRFSM

-55 LWQEDFSSYKD
+55 LWQEDFSSYKAN
-66 KDVPKGGANNYACE
+66 DVPNGGTYNYACE
-80 VDGTKV
+80 GSGTKG
-86 YAQNLA
+86 YKENLA
-92 GGDAPELLV
+92 GGDVPELLV
-101 KAKGSFSATVALN
+101 KKKGSFSATVALN

-125 ANKNFVKA
+125 TNKDFIKA
-133 TVENATAGELVRE
+133 TVENAKAGDLVKT
-146 GTDFTLPITVAAGTA
+146 GNDVSLPITVAAGTA
-161 NITIKIAN
+161 SITIKFDN
-169 TSTSTNARLDNIK
+169 TSTGKGQNGRLDNIK

-188 KKPAG
+188 KKAPG

-204 IGSEDNLFPTLTNS
+204 IGAEDNEFPTLTNTY
-218 HNLAVKYSS
+218 NLAVKYSS
-227 DDPDVAAID
+227 DDPDVATID
-236 ATTGEITLVMA
+236 ATTGEITLGIA

-269 ELTVKDVPSVDLK
+269 ELTVKAASTVNIK

-293 ALELIAAGEGLEVN
+293 ALELINAGEGLEAN

-314 TNIKEVETEK
+314 TNIQDVDTGDF
-324 YGNATYDISDD
+324 GNATYTISDD
-335 ATAANKLTV
+335 ATAANALLIY
-344 FRGYFYDK
+344 RGYYYDK
-352 GKFTSSDQIKVGDV
+352 GKFTSKDQIKVGDV
-366 VVVYGKLVLYNNK
+366 VVVYGKLVKFYEK
-379 TSQVTNSSIYSL
+379 FEMNSGNHIYSI

-406 VDTPAYNVAGQRVN
+406 VDAPAYNVAGQRVN

>member
-1 MIIRLLFSFIMY
+1 
-13 NFATESKLIH
+13 
-23 LKHLLLMNKILRFSM
+23 MNKILRFSM

-55 LWQEDFSSYKD
+55 LWQEDFSSYKAN
-66 KDVPKGGANNYACE
+66 DVPNGGTYNYACE
-80 VDGTKV
+80 VEGTKV
-86 YAQNLA
+86 YKENLA

-101 KAKGSFSATVALN
+101 KTKGSFSATVALN

-125 ANKNFVKA
+125 AKNNTKT
-133 TVENATAGELVRE
+133 TVENATAGDLVKT
-146 GTDFTLPITVAAGTA
+146 GYDVSLPITVAAGTA
-161 NITIKIAN
+161 SITIKIAN
-169 TSTSTNARLDNIK
+169 EGSKNVRLDNIK

-188 KKPAG
+188 KKAPG

-204 IGSEDNLFPTLTNS
+204 IGAEDNEFPTLTNTY
-218 HNLAVKYSS
+218 NLAVKYSS

-269 ELTVKDVPSVDLK
+269 ELTVKAASTVNIK

-293 ALELIAAGEGLEVN
+293 ALELINAGEGLEAN

-314 TNIKEVETEK
+314 TNIQDVDTGDF
-324 YGNATYDISDD
+324 GNATYTISDD
-335 ATAANKLTV
+335 ATAANALLIY
-344 FRGYFYDK
+344 RGYYYDK
-352 GKFTSSDQIKVGDV
+352 GKFTSKDQIKVGDV
-366 VVVYGKLVLYNNK
+366 VVVYGKLVKFYEK
-379 TSQVTNSSIYSL
+379 FEMNSGNHIYSI

-406 VDTPAYNVAGQRVN
+406 VDVPAYNVAGQRVN

>member
-1 MIIRLLFSFIMY
+1 
-13 NFATESKLIH
+13 
-23 LKHLLLMNKILRFSM
+23 MNKILRFSM

-55 LWQEDFSSYKD
+55 LWQEDFSSYKAN
-66 KDVPKGGANNYACE
+66 DVPNGGTYNYACE
-80 VDGTKV
+80 VEGTKV
-86 YAQNLA
+86 YKENLA

-101 KAKGSFSATVALN
+101 KTKGSFSATVALN

-125 ANKNFVKA
+125 AKNNTKT
-133 TVENATAGELVRE
+133 TVENATAGDLVKT
-146 GTDFTLPITVAAGTA
+146 GYDVSLPITVAAGTA
-161 NITIKIAN
+161 SITIKIAN
-169 TSTSTNARLDNIK
+169 EGSKNVRLDNIK

-188 KKPAG
+188 KKAPG
-193 LSWGTASRTVT
+193 LSWGTATRTVT
-204 IGSEDNLFPTLTNS
+204 IGAEDNEFPTLTNTY
-218 HNLAVKYSS
+218 NLAVKYSS

-269 ELTVKDVPSVDLK
+269 ELTVKAASTVNIK

-293 ALELIAAGEGLEVN
+293 ALELINAGEGLDAK

-314 TNIKEVETEK
+314 TRIKEVSASF
-324 YGNATYDISDD
+324 GNATYDISDD

-344 FRGYFYDK
+344 YRGYFYDNK
-352 GKFTSSDQIKVGDV
+352 HFTSNDQIKVGDV
-366 VVVYGKLVLYNNK
+366 VVVYGKLVNYNNN
-379 TSQVTNSSIYSL
+379 TPQVTNSSIYSL
-391 NGVVSGVDNITVDKN
+391 NGVVSGVDNITVDEN
-406 VDTPAYNVAGQRVN
+406 VDAPAYNVAGQRVN

>member
-1 MIIRLLFSFIMY
+1 
-13 NFATESKLIH
+13 
-23 LKHLLLMNKILRFSM
+23 MNKILRFSM

-55 LWQEDFSSYKD
+55 LWQEDFSSYNAD
-66 KDVPKGGANNYACE
+66 DVPNGGTYNYACE
-80 VDGTKV
+80 GSGTKV
-86 YAQNLA
+86 FAENLA
-92 GGDAPELLV
+92 GGESPELLV
-101 KAKGSFSATVALN
+101 SKKGGSFSATVALN

-125 ANKNFVKA
+125 TNKNIVKT
-133 TVENATAGELVRE
+133 TVENATAGDLVKT
-146 GTDFTLPITVAAGTA
+146 GYDVSLPITVAAGTA
-161 NITIKIAN
+161 SITIKIAN

-188 KKPAG
+188 KKAPG

-204 IGSEDNLFPTLTNS
+204 IGAEDNKFPTLTNTY
-218 HNLAVKYSS
+218 NLAVKYSS

-293 ALELIAAGEGLEVN
+293 ALELINAGEGLDVK

-314 TNIKEVETEK
+314 TSIKEVSASF
-324 YGNATYDISDD
+324 GNATYDISDD

-344 FRGYFYDK
+344 YRGYFYDN

-366 VVVYGKLVLYNNK
+366 VVVYGKLVNYKNN
-379 TSQVTNSSIYSL
+379 TPQVTNSSIYSL

-406 VDTPAYNVAGQRVN
+406 VDAPAYNVAGQRVN

>member
-1 MIIRLLFSFIMY
+1 
-13 NFATESKLIH
+13 
-23 LKHLLLMNKILRFSM
+23 M

-47 IGFAQTTI
+47 IGFAQTTT
-55 LWQEDFSSYKD
+55 LWQEDFSSYKAD
-66 KDVPKGGANNYACE
+66 AVPNGGAYNYACE
-80 VDGTKV
+80 GSGTKV
-86 YAQNLA
+86 YAENLA

-101 KAKGSFSATVALN
+101 SKKGGSFSATVSLN

-125 ANKNFVKA
+125 TNKNFIKA
-133 TVENATAGELVRE
+133 TVENAKAGDLVKSE
-146 GTDFTLPITVAAGTA
+146 NDVSLPITVAAGTA
-161 NITIKIAN
+161 SITIKIAN
-169 TSTSTNARLDNIK
+169 TSTGKGLNGRLDNIK

-188 KKPAG
+188 KKAPG
-193 LSWGTASRTVT
+193 LSWGTATRTVT
-204 IGSEDNLFPTLTNS
+204 IGAEDNKFPTLTNTY
-218 HNLAVKYSS
+218 NLAVKYSS

-236 ATTGEITLVMA
+236 ATTGEITLGMA

-293 ALELIAAGEGLEVN
+293 ALELINAGEGLEAN

-314 TNIKEVETEK
+314 TNIQDVDTGDF
-324 YGNATYDISDD
+324 GNATYTISDD
-335 ATAANKLTV
+335 ATAANALLIY
-344 FRGYFYDK
+344 RGYYYDK
-352 GKFTSSDQIKVGDV
+352 GKFTSKDQIKVGDV
-366 VVVYGKLVLYNNK
+366 VVVYGKLVKFYEK
-379 TSQVTNSSIYSL
+379 FEMNSGNHIYSI
-391 NGVVSGVDNITVDKN
+391 NGVASGVDNITVDKN
-406 VDTPAYNVAGQRVN
+406 VDAPAYNVAGQRVN

>member
-1 MIIRLLFSFIMY
+1 
-13 NFATESKLIH
+13 
-23 LKHLLLMNKILRFSM
+23 MNKILRFSM

-55 LWQEDFSSYKD
+55 LWQEDFSSYKAN
-66 KDVPKGGANNYACE
+66 DVPKGGTYNYACE
-80 VDGTKV
+80 VAGTQV
-86 YAQNLA
+86 YKENLA

-101 KAKGSFSATVALN
+101 KKKGSFSATVALN

-133 TVENATAGELVRE
+133 TVENATAGDLVMV
-146 GTDFTLPITVAAGTA
+146 GTDATLPITVAAGTA
-161 NITIKIAN
+161 SITIKIAN
-169 TSTSTNARLDNIK
+169 TSSSTNARLDNIK
-182 LFQGVG
+182 LIQGVG
-188 KKPAG
+188 KKAPG

-204 IGSEDNLFPTLTNS
+204 IGSEDNLFPTLTNTY
-218 HNLAVKYSS
+218 NLPIKYSS

-236 ATTGEITLVMA
+236 ATTGDITLGIA

-253 AEFEGNDEYE
+253 AEFAGNDEYE

-293 ALELIAAGEGLEVN
+293 ALELIAAGEGLDVN

-324 YGNATYDISDD
+324 HGNATYDISDD

-344 FRGYFYDK
+344 YRGYFYDK

-366 VVVYGKLVLYNNK
+366 VVVYGKLVNYNNK
-379 TSQVTNSSIYSL
+379 IPQVTYSSIYSL
-391 NGVVSGVDNITVDKN
+391 NGVVSGVANITVDKN
-406 VDTPAYNVAGQRVN
+406 VDAPAFNLAGQRVN

>member
-1 MIIRLLFSFIMY
+1 
-13 NFATESKLIH
+13 
-23 LKHLLLMNKILRFSM
+23 MNKILRFSM

-55 LWQEDFSSYKD
+55 LWQEDFSSYKAN
-66 KDVPKGGANNYACE
+66 DVPKGGTYNYACE
-80 VDGTKV
+80 VAGTQV
-86 YAQNLA
+86 YKENLA

-101 KAKGSFSATVALN
+101 KKKGSFSATVALN

-133 TVENATAGELVRE
+133 TVENATAGDLVIA
-146 GTDFTLPITVAAGTA
+146 GTDVTLPITVAAGTA
-161 NITIKIAN
+161 SITIKIAN
-169 TSTSTNARLDNIK
+169 TSSSANARLDNIK

-188 KKPAG
+188 KKAAG

-204 IGSEDNLFPTLTNS
+204 IGAEDNKFPTLTNTY
-218 HNLAVKYSS
+218 NLPIKYSS

-236 ATTGEITLVMA
+236 ATTGKITLGMA

-253 AEFEGNDEYE
+253 AEFAGNDEYE

-282 NTPETAYTVAK
+282 NTPETAYSVAK
-293 ALELIAAGEGLEVN
+293 ALELIAAGEGLDVN

-324 YGNATYDISDD
+324 HGNATYDISDD

-344 FRGYFYDK
+344 YRGYFYDK

-366 VVVYGKLVLYNNK
+366 VVVYGKLVNYNNK
-379 TSQVTNSSIYSL
+379 IPQITYSSVYSL
-391 NGVVSGVDNITVDKN
+391 NGVVSGVANITVDEN
-406 VDTPAYNVAGQRVN
+406 VDAPAFNLAGQRVN

>member
-1 MIIRLLFSFIMY
+1 
-13 NFATESKLIH
+13 
-23 LKHLLLMNKILRFSM
+23 MNKILRFSM

-55 LWQEDFSSYKD
+55 LWQEDFSSYKAN
-66 KDVPKGGANNYACE
+66 DVPKGGAYNYAC
-80 VDGTKV
+80 VGTGTKV
-86 YAQNLA
+86 YVDTEKDKANLA
-92 GGDAPELLV
+92 GGESPELLV
-101 KAKGSFSATVALN
+101 GKKGGSFSATVALN

-125 ANKNFVKA
+125 AKNNIKI
-133 TVENATAGELVRE
+133 TVENATAGDLVKA
-146 GTDFTLPITVAAGTA
+146 GNDVSLPITVAAGTA
-161 NITIKIAN
+161 SITIKIAN
-169 TSTSTNARLDNIK
+169 EGSKNVRLDNIK

-188 KKPAG
+188 KKAPG

-204 IGSEDNLFPTLTNS
+204 IGAEDNEFPTLTNTY
-218 HNLAVKYSS
+218 NLAVKYSS

-236 ATTGEITLVMA
+236 ATTGEITLGIA

-269 ELTVKDVPSVDLK
+269 ELTVKAASTVDLK

-293 ALELIAAGEGLEVN
+293 ALELIAAGEGLDAK

-314 TNIKEVETEK
+314 TSIKEVSASF
-324 YGNATYDISDD
+324 GNATYDISDD

-344 FRGYFYDK
+344 FRGYFYDNK
-352 GKFTSSDQIKVGDV
+352 HFTSNDQIKDGNV
-366 VVVYGKLVLYNNK
+366 VVVYGKLVNYNNN
-379 TSQVTNSSIYSL
+379 TPQVTNSSIYSL

-406 VDTPAYNVAGQRVN
+406 VDAPAYNVAGQRVN